1 VFRNSVAFAARP
13 DRSEN
18 LKIDRLGSLCVEDSP
33 TDDPGAVVNDQQATF
48 PVDNEAFVE
57 ELWNQYYARLKI
69 AVASRVN
76 AIHRPVANESEI
88 ALSAFHSF
96 VQRARAGQFPDLADH
111 DAMWK
116 LLKTIAIRKANDLH
130 KQLKAKK
137 RGGDRAIF
145 GQADLTPDNRRA
157 VGIETAIS
165 DVDPPSLEAEVS
177 DLFNS
182 LMAKLPDNRHRDAVL
197 LKLQGAPVA
206 SIADCLET
214 STRTVQRLLK
224 QIEIRWR
231 RELF

>member
-1 VFRNSVAFAARP
+1 
-13 DRSEN
+13 
-18 LKIDRLGSLCVEDSP
+18 VEESP
-33 TDDPGAVVNDQQATF
+33 ADASGTVVNEGQTAF
-48 PVDNEAFVE
+48 PVDDEAFVE
-57 ELWNQYYARLKI
+57 ELWNLYYSKLKL
-69 AVASRVN
+69 AVAGRVN
-76 AIHRPVANESEI
+76 AIRRPVANESEI

-111 DAMWK
+111 DAMWR

-145 GQADLTPDNRRA
+145 GQADLTAENRRA
-157 VGIETAIS
+157 VGIEAATS
-165 DVDPPSLEAEVS
+165 DVDSPSLEAEVS

-182 LMAKLPDNRHRDAVL
+182 LMAKLPDDRHRDAVS

-206 SIADCLET
+206 TIADCLET

-224 QIEIRWR
+224 RIEIRWQ
-231 RELF
+231 RELL